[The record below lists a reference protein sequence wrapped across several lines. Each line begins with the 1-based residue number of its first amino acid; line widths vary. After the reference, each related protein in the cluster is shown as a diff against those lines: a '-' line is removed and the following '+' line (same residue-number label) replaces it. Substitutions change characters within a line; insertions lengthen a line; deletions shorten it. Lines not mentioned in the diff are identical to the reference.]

1 MPTFKSDKGIWTPAK
16 ERSILPADEAKGRP
30 EAQIYEGEDR
40 AARAVL
46 NEEKVTHLG
55 MPVEQDP
62 EVIMRARQ
70 LNMTVPEFLKLHEP
84 PTPQAAAVEEE
95 KKTFVQ
101 THPEPK
107 PKPGVKPQGGR
118 SPARPESEGGDFGDP
133 PSAVPPIQS

>member
-62 EVIMRARQ
+62 EVVCTIKSVAEKGLEPYSAALDL
-70 LNMTVPEFLKLHEP
+70 LNSQWSLGGLPFLDTKD
-84 PTPQAAAVEEE
+84 QA
-95 KKTFVQ
+95 
-101 THPEPK
+101 
-107 PKPGVKPQGGR
+107 
-118 SPARPESEGGDFGDP
+118 
-133 PSAVPPIQS
+133 

>member
-1 MPTFKSDKGIWTPAK
+1 MPTYKSDKGIWTPAK
-16 ERSILPADEAKGRP
+16 ERSVLPADEGKNRP

-46 NEEKVTHLG
+46 NEEKVDHLG

-62 EVIMRARQ
+62 EVIYRARQ
-70 LNMTVPEFLKLHEP
+70 MNMTVPEFLKLHEP
-84 PTPQAAAVEEE
+84 PTPQAKAVEDK

-101 THPEPK
+101 THPQEK

-118 SPARPESEGGDFGDP
+118 SPERPENEGGAFGDP
-133 PSAVPPIQS
+133 PAAVTPVQS